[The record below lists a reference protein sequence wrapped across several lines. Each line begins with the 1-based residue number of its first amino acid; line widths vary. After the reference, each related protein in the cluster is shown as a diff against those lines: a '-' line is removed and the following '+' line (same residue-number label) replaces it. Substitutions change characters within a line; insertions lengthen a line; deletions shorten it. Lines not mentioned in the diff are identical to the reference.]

1 MAILRH
7 IAIAAILVCLTS
19 AAAMAFEPMTAT
31 VRVSSGSLYDY
42 VVIGEDPKA
51 TDGYDNPYDTLSPGN
66 LNASMGLPYITA
78 VIVHPEWK
86 KLTRELRG
94 DVRTPAK
101 RQEWQLSVSSSLP
114 KGTQLAVGLQKEKTI
129 VVPKG
134 MKLTLRDG
142 GTGKQINLLT
152 ESCTLPA
159 PGPGASAQINII
171 AEQP

>member
-19 AAAMAFEPMTAT
+19 AAALGFEAMTAT

-42 VVIGEDPKA
+42 VVIGEHPAA

-66 LNASMGLPYITA
+66 LNASMGLPYIAA
-78 VIVHPEWK
+78 VLVHPEWK
-86 KLTRELRG
+86 KMTRELRG
-94 DVRTPAK
+94 DIRSVAK
-101 RQEWQLSVSSSLP
+101 RQEWQLSLNSTLP
-114 KGTQLAVGLQKEKTI
+114 KGTPLTVALQRDKT

-134 MKLTLRDG
+134 MKLTLRDAA
-142 GTGKQINLLT
+142 TGKETNLVT
-152 ESCTLPA
+152 GSCTVPA
-159 PGPGASAQINII
+159 PGQGATAQLNII